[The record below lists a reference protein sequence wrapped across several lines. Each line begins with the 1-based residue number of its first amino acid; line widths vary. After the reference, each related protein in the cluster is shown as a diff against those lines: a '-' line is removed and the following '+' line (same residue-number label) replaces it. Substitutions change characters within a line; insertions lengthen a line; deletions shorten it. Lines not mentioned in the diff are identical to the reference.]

1 MTVAEA
7 YKPGGTGIA
16 VPVATAILLTEK
28 QQDFST
34 CHFSLLISIS
44 EADNFDKNVCPTVC
58 ESFAINITLKRTT
71 ASVREFHFP
80 PGSSLT
86 MEISIPTP
94 REFSFKRTAI
104 SHGWCELL
112 PFKFD
117 QENWRLTRTV
127 DLKDTRPVTITITA
141 GKRALLINSPRQLS
155 QTAVKQVNNDVRH
168 MLRLDDDM
176 EEFYRLV
183 KQDADFNWIPA
194 QGAGRLL
201 RSPTVFEDLVKMIC
215 TTNCSWSLTKKM
227 VTGLVENLGRESSGG
242 LRTFPT
248 PEAMAIMPVKFY
260 VNEVR
265 AGYRSEYLKELA
277 DRVASG
283 ELNVEAWFKSPLPT
297 GELMKEM
304 RGVKGVGP
312 YAAENL
318 LKLLGR
324 YDGLALD
331 SWTRARFFSIRNNG
345 RKTTDKKIARYYSRF
360 KQWRGLAFW
369 CDMTRDW
376 LDAE

>member
-1 MTVAEA
+1 
-7 YKPGGTGIA
+7 
-16 VPVATAILLTEK
+16 
-28 QQDFST
+28 
-34 CHFSLLISIS
+34 
-44 EADNFDKNVCPTVC
+44 
-58 ESFAINITLKRTT
+58 
-71 ASVREFHFP
+71 
-80 PGSSLT
+80 
-86 MEISIPTP
+86 MEISITTP

-117 QENWRLTRTV
+117 QENWRLTRTI
-127 DLKDTRPVTITITA
+127 DLKGAKPVTITVTA
-141 GKRALLINSPRQLS
+141 TKRALLINSPRQLS
-155 QTAVKQVNNDVRH
+155 QTAVKQVRNDVRH

-176 EEFYRLV
+176 DEFYQLL
-183 KQDADFNWIPA
+183 KQDADFDWIPT

-283 ELNVEAWFKSPLPT
+283 ELNVEAWFKSPLST
-297 GELMKEM
+297 DDLTKEM

-360 KQWRGLAFW
+360 KEWRGLAFW

-376 LDAE
+376 LDPN